1 MYGSHR
7 EKENG
12 MASEQAFF
20 SRGSLNEEL
29 DWFRDLCKQQWPPE
43 AFDMVETTLAELAQ
57 TGILKVALK
66 ADDDA
71 PAFTLPDQ
79 EGRLVRS
86 QELLAQ
92 GPLVLHFYRG
102 MW

>member
-1 MYGSHR
+1 
-7 EKENG
+7 

-20 SRGSLNEEL
+20 SGGSLNEEL
-29 DWFRDLCKQQWPPE
+29 DRFRDLCKQEWPPE
-43 AFDMVETTLAELAQ
+43 AFEMVNTTLAELAH
-57 TGILKVALK
+57 TGIRNVALK
-66 ADDDA
+66 EGDEA

-86 QELLAQ
+86 AELLAQ
-92 GPLVLHFYRG
+92 GPMVLNFYRG

>member
-1 MYGSHR
+1 
-7 EKENG
+7 

-29 DWFRDLCKQQWPPE
+29 DRFRDLCRQEWPPE
-43 AFDMVETTLAELAQ
+43 AFEMVNTTLAELAH
-57 TGILKVALK
+57 TGIRNVALK
-66 ADDDA
+66 EGDEA

-86 QELLAQ
+86 VELLAQ
-92 GPLVLHFYRG
+92 GPLVLNFYRG

>member
-1 MYGSHR
+1 
-7 EKENG
+7 
-12 MASEQAFF
+12 MASGQAFF

-29 DWFRDLCKQQWPPE
+29 DRFRDLCKQEWPPG
-43 AFDMVETTLAELAQ
+43 AFERVNTTPAELAH
-57 TGILKVALK
+57 TSIRHVTLKEG
-66 ADDDA
+66 DEA

-86 QELLAQ
+86 AELLAQ
-92 GPLVLHFYRG
+92 GSLVLNFYRG

>member
-1 MYGSHR
+1 
-7 EKENG
+7 

-29 DWFRDLCKQQWPPE
+29 DWFRDLCKQEWPPKALE
-43 AFDMVETTLAELAQ
+43 KVNTTLAQLAQ
-57 TGILKVALK
+57 TGIRNVALREG
-66 ADDDA
+66 DEA

-86 QELLAQ
+86 AELLAQ
-92 GPLVLHFYRG
+92 GPMVLNFYRG